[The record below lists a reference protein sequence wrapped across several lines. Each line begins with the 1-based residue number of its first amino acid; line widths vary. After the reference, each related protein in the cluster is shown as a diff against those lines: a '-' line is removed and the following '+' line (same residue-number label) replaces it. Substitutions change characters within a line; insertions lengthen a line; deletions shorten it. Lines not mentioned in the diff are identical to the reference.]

1 MRERTSYGEL
11 QPYAER
17 VSRIPSHTYALSS
30 PSSGADRAQRS
41 EGIENVPALCL
52 MHMRELLRQMLLVQH
67 HLMRQRI
74 RIYHLGLPFPLL
86 IAGAV

>member
-17 VSRIPSHTYALSS
+17 VSRIPSHAYALSS
-30 PSSGADRAQRS
+30 PCGGADRAQRS

-67 HLMRQRI
+67 YLMRQRI
-74 RIYHLGLPFPLL
+74 RIHRLSLPFPLL
-86 IAGAV
+86 VAGAV

>member
-52 MHMRELLRQMLLVQH
+52 MHVRELLRQMLLMQH
-67 HLMRQRI
+67 YLMRQRI
-74 RIYHLGLPFPLL
+74 RIHYLSPPFSLL
-86 IAGAV
+86 VAGAV

>member
-17 VSRIPSHTYALSS
+17 VSRIPNHTYALSS

-52 MHMRELLRQMLLVQH
+52 MYMRELLRQMLLMQH

-74 RIYHLGLPFPLL
+74 RIHHLGLPFSLL
-86 IAGAV
+86 VAGTV

>member
-30 PSSGADRAQRS
+30 PSSGADRAQHS
-41 EGIENVPALCL
+41 ERIENAPALCL
-52 MHMRELLRQMLLVQH
+52 MHMSELLRQMLLMQH

-74 RIYHLGLPFPLL
+74 RIHHLGLPFSLL
-86 IAGAV
+86 VAGAV

>member
-17 VSRIPSHTYALSS
+17 VSRIPNHTYALSS

-41 EGIENVPALCL
+41 EGIENVPAFVPNAYE
-52 MHMRELLRQMLLVQH
+52 RASTPDAPRAA
-67 HLMRQRI
+67 
-74 RIYHLGLPFPLL
+74 LPDAAAHPHPSPEP
-86 IAGAV
+86 AVPAADRGAV